1 MAKKILFHNEL
12 VTKKSLLASE
22 LSAVFENNAAG
33 ENWTAVH
40 DNMLPLVQFAYL
52 QELYYPS
59 VITGEE
65 KELLDTFSQIQAV
78 IRRLNRRSEKAID
91 ENEKSSYKHQADNA
105 AGLLQELK
113 SNPENSSLIDFYQ
126 LFIDSWEDYK
136 NWMFTYR
143 LLSNLVKLGK
153 GWENNPEARMEF
165 LQIKE
170 KVLAE
175 WKE

>member
-22 LSAVFENNAAG
+22 LSAVFENNA
-33 ENWTAVH
+33 AVH

-91 ENEKSSYKHQADNA
+91 ENEKSSYKQQADNA

>member
-1 MAKKILFHNEL
+1 MAQKNLFQIKL

-33 ENWTAVH
+33 EKWAAVH

-65 KELLDTFSQIQAV
+65 K
-78 IRRLNRRSEKAID
+78 AID
-91 ENEKSSYKHQADNA
+91 ENEKSSYKQQADNV

-113 SNPENSSLIDFYQ
+113 NNPENSSLTDFYQ

-136 NWMFTYR
+136 NWTFTYR

-170 KVLAE
+170 KVSAE

>member
-1 MAKKILFHNEL
+1 M
-12 VTKKSLLASE
+12 
-22 LSAVFENNAAG
+22 
-33 ENWTAVH
+33 
-40 DNMLPLVQFAYL
+40 
-52 QELYYPS
+52 
-59 VITGEE
+59 
-65 KELLDTFSQIQAV
+65 LDTFSQIQAV
-78 IRRLNRRSEKAID
+78 IRILNRRSEKAID
-91 ENEKSSYKHQADNA
+91 ENEKSSYKQQADNV

>member
-1 MAKKILFHNEL
+1 MAQKNLFQIKL

-33 ENWTAVH
+33 EKWAAVH

-52 QELYYPS
+52 QELYQPS

-91 ENEKSSYKHQADNA
+91 ENEKSSYKQQADNV

-113 SNPENSSLIDFYQ
+113 NNPENSSLTDFYQ

-136 NWMFTYR
+136 NWTFTYR

-170 KVLAE
+170 KVSAE